1 MAKAS
6 VMPPTP
12 VRTVAAAPKARPA
25 PLPRLTQERLAEE
38 NARTDRILAGLTVLL
53 AFLLASFPVFQFD
66 AFRFLS
72 TGRSIVQGEFRF
84 GADPFTYTQHPPQ
97 GLSWVHQ
104 LLAAVGVEQHELQWV
119 HTSWLFDVVV
129 YGIYSLGGGAAL
141 ALFRGLIV
149 AALALMLLQIRRPG
163 ASLFPSAASI
173 ALAITVL
180 SPRLFLRPELVSFLF
195 LGFTLYLLWHPPV
208 DWRLP
213 RWTRQRLWLFLPPL
227 FALWANLDAW
237 FLLGPVAVG
246 LYLLGEFLQD
256 RLGGLQPRPGT
267 LTRPEQ
273 STLLFVLLAGV
284 AACVVNPFHLH
295 VFQLPAEFGTEAF
308 AAMLAREPGLAR
320 LVASPFGSDYFTLTG
335 TLWYR
340 PKGLSLAEW
349 CYYPLVLAG
358 IVSFVLNWRQTR
370 GWRVLIWLAFLA
382 LSAWQARL
390 SGFFAVVAGPITAL
404 NIQDW
409 LVAGQV
415 KAQAPRRSQV
425 VLGQV
430 GRLLL
435 LLAMLLLGALMVVR
449 LPDFSAQQQEQAIVP
464 GLIHPRGALG
474 WSLYESAPLR
484 DGAQRLTRWREEG
497 ALPGRAFAI
506 PLNPPASAR
515 AINSPASPGFA
526 EYAAWFGRSE
536 EPPAFLDT
544 RYKLHGTAIHDF
556 LDAYQAIR
564 ERSFKPAAE
573 CSPRWQRVFAKPE
586 YDISHLVITGGW
598 IVPQPDKKPAN
609 LVEALLGD
617 RDASGQPIW
626 ELIGYPDGR
635 FFVLAWTGSRHWPV
649 IQKLRFDPERE
660 AFRAPSPDRLPP
672 EHGPERK
679 GTESRLVRWLSGK
692 GYQRPA
698 GVGEAEWFH
707 LQYGNARERRSLE
720 ERKRLV
726 PQCVLNSASV
736 VSLSALG
743 GIPHIWFPT
752 ERPVSEASLLLSL
765 RASRRAL
772 AEEPDQPDPYFPL
785 YLLYDELRM
794 QEIGLI
800 GVINPVRDM
809 QVLACLREF
818 ALLQPDDVNPEIKM
832 TAVMNLARLYL
843 ERDQIDL
850 VQEQFEQFMTAS
862 RKLKPP
868 SGVSRDQYESQLQ
881 EQWSRV
887 LNVSMPKVDKA
898 IQDGKAKFSA
908 AALSSGNPL
917 NAVVEARRYGLSMV
931 AREELERIL
940 QQADPMGPIYT
951 GAFQQLLDVYLDIGA
966 VPEARALLARPD
978 AIDRLGPLQYH
989 DSAALAAAAYGDYAG
1004 AIAHRRQQAEML
1016 RATTARPPLEGLHQ
1030 QVLVGDLGLP
1040 ENVMTGV
1047 LQGRAAARQRAEL
1060 LCQAGLLAL
1069 EAGRVDEAA
1078 ELFRWAIQD
1087 LDTENVYR
1095 PLAERHYFAIT
1106 GRKFEKK

>member
-12 VRTVAAAPKARPA
+12 VVTVAGAPKVRPA
-25 PLPRLTQERLAEE
+25 PLPRLTPQRLAEE

-66 AFRFLS
+66 VFRSLS

-84 GADPFTYTQHPPQ
+84 GSDPFTYTQHPPQ

-104 LLAAVGVEQHELQWV
+104 LLAAVGVEQQELQWV

-141 ALFRGLIV
+141 VLFRGLVV
-149 AALALMLLQIRRPG
+149 AALAWILLQIRRPG
-163 ASLFPSAASI
+163 ASLFPPAASV

-195 LGFTLYLLWHPPV
+195 LGLTLYLLWHPPV
-208 DWRLP
+208 DWRLL
-213 RWTRQRLWLFLPPL
+213 RWTRRRLWLFLPPL
-227 FALWANLDAW
+227 FALWANLDSW
-237 FLLGPVAVG
+237 FFLGPVTVG
-246 LYLLGEFLQD
+246 LYLLGEFLQY
-256 RLGGLQPRPGT
+256 RLAGPQPPLDT
-267 LTRPEQ
+267 LNRPEQ

-284 AACVVNPFHLH
+284 AACVINPFHLH
-295 VFQLPAEFGTEAF
+295 VFQWPAEFGTEAF
-308 AAMLAREPGLAR
+308 AAILAREPGLAR
-320 LVASPFGSDYFTLTG
+320 LVASPFSSSYFTSTG

-340 PKGLSLAEW
+340 PKGLSVAEW

-358 IVSFVLNWRQTR
+358 IVSFVLNWRQKR
-370 GWRVLIWLAFLA
+370 GWRMLIWLAFFA

-404 NIQDW
+404 NFQDW
-409 LVAGQV
+409 LVSSQV

-474 WSLYESAPLR
+474 WSLYENSPLR
-484 DGAQRLTRWREEG
+484 NGVQHLTRWREEG

-506 PLNPPASAR
+506 S
-515 AINSPASPGFA
+515 INSPANLGVA
-526 EYAAWFGRSE
+526 DYAAWFGRFDQ
-536 EPPAFLDT
+536 PLAFLDS
-544 RYKLHGTAIHDF
+544 RYKLHGAAIHDF
-556 LDAYQAIR
+556 LDAYQGIR
-564 ERSFKPAAE
+564 ERSFKPPAE
-573 CSPRWQRVFAKPE
+573 CNPRWQRVFTKPE

-598 IVPQPDKKPAN
+598 VVQRSEEEAVN
-609 LVEALLGD
+609 LVETLLND
-617 RDASGQPIW
+617 RDAAGQRVW
-626 ELIGYPDGR
+626 ELIGYPDGQ

-649 IQKLRFDPERE
+649 IQELRFDPERE

-672 EHGPERK
+672 EYGPERL
-679 GTESRLVRWLSGK
+679 GRESRLARWLSGK

-698 GVGEAEWFH
+698 GVQEANWFMEN
-707 LQYGNARERRSLE
+707 YTTARFRAHIE
-720 ERKRLV
+720 ERAVLV
-726 PQCVLNSASV
+726 PLLPNSLLNSAALVARS
-736 VSLSALG
+736 SLGALAY
-743 GIPHIWFPT
+743 PWFTPSK
-752 ERPVSEASLLLSL
+752 PVSEAALLLGI
-765 RASRRAL
+765 RAARRSI
-772 AEEPDQPDPYFPL
+772 AEDPDQPQA
-785 YLLYDELRM
+785 YLQLFNFYRDLQQHES
-794 QEIGLI
+794 GLT
-800 GVINPVRDM
+800 GVGDAIRDL
-809 QVLACLREF
+809 QILSALREF
-818 ALLQPDDVNPEIKM
+818 MLLLPDDLDPMGKM
-832 TAVMNLARLYL
+832 DMAILLAGLYAQRQL
-843 ERDQIDL
+843 TDL
-850 VQEQFEQFMTAS
+850 VHEQFEQYMAAS
-862 RKLKPP
+862 RGLKTPEDL
-868 SGVSRDQYESQLQ
+868 SRSRFEQDLRVSITAIE
-881 EQWSRV
+881 
-887 LNVSMPKVDKA
+887 KA
-898 IQDGKAKFSA
+898 IHEGKAKFSSVA
-908 AALSSGNPL
+908 YASGNPL
-917 NAVVEARRYGLSMV
+917 NAVAEARRYGLSKL

-951 GAFQQLLDVYLDIGA
+951 GAFEQLLDVYLHTGA

-1004 AIAHRRQQAEML
+1004 AIAHRRQQADML
-1016 RATTARPPLEGLHQ
+1016 RATTARAPLEGLHQ
-1030 QVLVGDLGLP
+1030 QVLVGDMGIPKNL
-1040 ENVMTGV
+1040 MAGV
-1047 LQGRAAARQRAEL
+1047 LQGHAAARQRAEL

-1095 PLAERHYFAIT
+1095 PLAGRHYFAIT
-1106 GRKFEKK
+1106 GQKLETK